1 MARTYATLGG
11 VKFEIPAVEEITE
24 TVAWDYKQQE
34 TVAEKAVVQFAGA
47 KARTM
52 TLGIRL
58 AASFCNPEQR
68 QKDLEDKAKLISP
81 LPLIFANGTLKGYF
95 VIASLRATLKKTDS
109 QGNVIASELQL
120 ELTESES
127 GSAGS
132 GGAAGGGAGGSS
144 GGAAGLPTKP
154 AAPPAQIQQS
164 PLMPSAENDPFG
176 GLREMVLQQQQRLT
190 GIIPSL
196 PQTMRIPGGING
208 I

>member
-11 VKFEIPAVEEITE
+11 VKFEIPAVEDITE

-58 AASFCNPEQR
+58 AAAFCNPEQR
-68 QKDLEDKAKLISP
+68 QKDLEDKAKLIAP

-95 VIASLRATLKKTDS
+95 VIASLRSTLKKTDDK
-109 QGNVIASELQL
+109 GNVIASELQL

-132 GGAAGGGAGGSS
+132 GGGS
-144 GGAAGLPTKP
+144 GMPTKP
-154 AAPPAQIQQS
+154 SA
-164 PLMPSAENDPFG
+164 PSAPTQKSSFLPSAANDPFG
-176 GLREMVLQQQQRLT
+176 GLQTMVREQQQRLT
-190 GIIPSL
+190 GSVPSL
-196 PQTMRIPGGING
+196 SQILRLPF
-208 I
+208 